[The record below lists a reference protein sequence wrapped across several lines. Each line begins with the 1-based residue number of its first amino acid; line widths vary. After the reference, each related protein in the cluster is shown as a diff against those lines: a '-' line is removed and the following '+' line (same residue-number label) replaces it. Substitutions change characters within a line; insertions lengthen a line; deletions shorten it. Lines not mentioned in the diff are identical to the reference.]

1 MVHRAGWPL
10 RDIRGYS
17 AITQSTQTPGRTLG
31 IQTRLVEYLD
41 GDTFLEGLLAW
52 DDANNGPRPGILVSH
67 AWNGRCEFEEEKACR
82 LAELGYVGFA
92 LDMYGKGIRGSN
104 PEENSALMQPLLDD
118 RQALQKRLVSALTTL
133 RTQPEADESNIAAIG
148 FCFGGLCVLDLAR
161 TGAELAGVV
170 SFHGLF
176 HPPENTTG
184 NSIKAKVLALHGWE
198 DPMATPDQVVALAA
212 ELTEMGADWQIHGY
226 GNTVHAFSNPAA
238 NDPERGTVYDST
250 ADRRS
255 WAAMQEFLSEL
266 FTD

>member
-1 MVHRAGWPL
+1 M
-10 RDIRGYS
+10 
-17 AITQSTQTPGRTLG
+17 G
-31 IQTRLVEYLD
+31 IQTRLIEYLD

-52 DDANNGPRPGILVSH
+52 DDANNAPRPGILVSH
-67 AWNGRCEFEEEKACR
+67 AWSGRSEFEEEKARR
-82 LAELGYVGFA
+82 LAEFGYVGFA
-92 LDMYGKGIRGSN
+92 LDMYGKGVRGSN

-118 RQALQKRLVSALTTL
+118 RQALQKRILSAVATL
-133 RTQPEADESNIAAIG
+133 GTQADVDKSHIAAIG
-148 FCFGGLCVLDLAR
+148 YCFGGLCVLDLAR
-161 TGAELAGVV
+161 TGAEISGVV

-176 HPPENTTG
+176 HAPENTTG
-184 NSIKAKVLALHGWE
+184 NSIKARVLALHGWD

-238 NDPERGTVYDST
+238 NDPEQGTVYNAT

-266 FTD
+266 FAD